1 MNLDPNN
8 PEDFAS
14 FEKCRSIHK
23 EIVDFGVSQKEI
35 IKIIELLSLEL
46 EDISMMKGINSIIKK
61 EEDEENKKDLQK
73 AEQLIL

>member
-23 EIVDFGVSQKEI
+23 EIIDFGVNQKEI

-46 EDISMMKGINSIIKK
+46 EDISMMKDINSIIKK
-61 EEDEENKKDLQK
+61 EECEEDKKDLQK